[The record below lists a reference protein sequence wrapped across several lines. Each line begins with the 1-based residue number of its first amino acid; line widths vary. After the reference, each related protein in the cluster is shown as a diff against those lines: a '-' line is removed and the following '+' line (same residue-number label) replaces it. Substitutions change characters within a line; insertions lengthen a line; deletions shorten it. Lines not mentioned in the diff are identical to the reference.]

1 MTGLIPQR
9 SGLRSCATTRAT
21 TTLMPPLQTG
31 TGTPTS
37 LEPSACLPKKKQA
50 TFAPVHTHI
59 QTPRQPLRL
68 SNPCSFEYSSF
79 GGGAATAED
88 EDAYAR
94 RMWEAMRRRGAG
106 GQRPSPATAETWARA
121 DEAQDKR
128 RRAAEDAAE
137 RSRRIL
143 DEEQARDRAW
153 RQAVQQVGHEAQS
166 N

>member
-1 MTGLIPQR
+1 MI
-9 SGLRSCATTRAT
+9 
-21 TTLMPPLQTG
+21 
-31 TGTPTS
+31 
-37 LEPSACLPKKKQA
+37 
-50 TFAPVHTHI
+50 
-59 QTPRQPLRL
+59 
-68 SNPCSFEYSSF
+68 PCSFEYSSF

-94 RMWEAMRRRGAG
+94 RMWEAMRRRSAG
-106 GQRPSPATAETWARA
+106 GQGPSPATAETWARA

-153 RQAVQQVGHEAQS
+153 RQAVQQVGHRTQFRWF
-166 N
+166 